1 MAYNTN
7 QIKIDK
13 RLIIG
18 GVILLLVLLLVIPAS
33 PVSAFYVLEEG
44 EQVIVTRFGKVVHT
58 DDQAGLKVKV
68 PVVDTPVFL
77 PKKLITWDAESR
89 IYPTLEKQNIYV
101 DATARW
107 RISDL
112 EQFYVTLKNTDAAND
127 RLNNYIADSIRG
139 VISTNSLSEAV
150 RNSNNINIATEA
162 TGEEQNT
169 IEELNATQKEYP
181 LIYRG
186 RDALSQ
192 DITERTKSVVEAN
205 GIEIIDITIRQ
216 IRYEDLE
223 QSVYERMIQERLQVA
238 AAYRSNGEGKR
249 AEWLGR
255 LENEKKKIIS
265 EAYATSEKIKG
276 EADAEAVQIYGDAYS
291 KDIEF
296 FEFWRTIESYKTVL
310 PNLDKTLSTDFDYF
324 QYLYSPMGNS
334 GE

>member
-1 MAYNTN
+1 MKDINDLLQN
-7 QIKIDK
+7 KG
-13 RLIIG
+13 LIIG
-18 GVILLLVLLLVIPAS
+18 GAILLLVLLLVVPAS
-33 PVSAFYVLEEG
+33 PISAFYVLEEG
-44 EQVIVTRFGKVVHT
+44 EQVIVTRFGKVVNT

-68 PVVDTPVFL
+68 PLVDNPIYF
-77 PKKLITWDAESR
+77 PKKLITWDSESR

-107 RISDL
+107 RISNL
-112 EQFYVTLKNTDAAND
+112 EQFYVSLKNISAAND

-150 RNSNNINIATEA
+150 RNSNTINIASEP

-169 IEELNATQKEYP
+169 IEELNSTQKEYP
-181 LIYRG
+181 RIYRG

-192 DITERTKSVVEAN
+192 DITERTKQVVSTN

-223 QSVYERMIQERLQVA
+223 ESVYERMIQERLQVA

-255 LENEKKKIIS
+255 LDNEKRKILS
-265 EAYATSEKIKG
+265 EAYAKSETIKG
-276 EADAEAVQIYGDAYS
+276 TADAEAVTIYGDAYS
-291 KDIEF
+291 KDIDF
-296 FEFWRTIESYKTVL
+296 FEFWRTIESYKSIL
-310 PNLDKTLSTDFDYF
+310 PTLDKTLSTEFDYF
-324 QYLYSPMGNS
+324 KYLYSPT
-334 GE
+334 GESE

>member
-1 MAYNTN
+1 MATTN
-7 QIKIDK
+7 DILQNKK
-13 RLIIG
+13 LIIG
-18 GVILLLVLLLVIPAS
+18 GVILFAVLLLIIPAS
-33 PVSAFYVLEEG
+33 PISAFYVLEEG

-58 DDQAGLKVKV
+58 DDSAGLKVKA
-68 PVVDTPVFL
+68 PLVDTPIFF

-112 EQFYVTLKNTDAAND
+112 EQFYVSLKSTSAAND

-150 RNSNNINIATEA
+150 RNTNNINIASVP

-169 IEELNATQKEYP
+169 IEELNSTQKEYP
-181 LIYRG
+181 KIYRG

-192 DITERTKSVVEAN
+192 DITERTKSVVSAN

-255 LENEKKKIIS
+255 LDNEKRKILS
-265 EAYATSEKIKG
+265 EAYAKSETIKG
-276 EADAEAVQIYGDAYS
+276 AADAEAVTIYGDAYS
-291 KDIEF
+291 KDIDF

-310 PNLDKTLSTDFDYF
+310 PELNKTLSTDFDYF
-324 QYLYSPMGNS
+324 RYLYSPMGRDN
-334 GE
+334 E